1 MLMRLRWGGALLF
14 AFLMALAA
22 QEVSATPPP
31 GYYLVWSDEFTGSS
45 LDLSKWW
52 CWLGPDHQAT
62 DVPQAVTV
70 SNGCLIIT
78 CFNTNTAYYSGTVSS
93 QGLFC
98 YGYYEASIEWNG
110 EPGMWSAFWMNS
122 PNTGLYDGNPSA
134 SGAEV
139 DICEHRYTDTGNVDY
154 INNQVQQAVHWDN
167 EAVDE
172 KTAIIGPIG
181 TNLGAGFH
189 TYGLLWNSANY
200 SFYID
205 GSETWSTNAG
215 LSARTGEV
223 TLSSELENGWAG
235 NIPANG
241 YGNQATSTTTMV
253 LDYVRIYA
261 PTTTVFWTGAGS
273 ANWTD
278 GNSWLSNMAPNA
290 GSYVV
295 FTHFTTGNQNTTLHQ
310 NMAVNSVAFQDGGPY
325 SISGNTLTIETHG
338 IDTVSSSVNTTINS
352 AIVLGANQNW
362 KIAQNLVLAVNG
374 PVSGPGNLTLTWLG
388 TVALAGANTCSGV
401 TTISNGTLQVTG
413 SMTNAI
419 VVAGGT
425 LSGTGALAGPV
436 SVIAGGTLSPGPGFA
451 QLTIGNTLALQS
463 GSSTAMDV
471 NAATGAS
478 DEITSLTAV
487 TYGGALVLNNQS
499 GAFAAGNAFK
509 LFNAASYA
517 GAFASISP
525 AIPGTGLGWNTN
537 TLAVDGTLR
546 VIYGANPV
554 TTNVVESRFGSS
566 TAGSNNPAFSFNGFS
581 SAISATKSTA
591 AGCTSPGSSRFTSTA
606 STSTSFSVTP
616 SLLAGTTYSVSVSWG
631 YNSGA
636 SFQESGSI
644 VVSPT
649 ATGVSS
655 NTFPATTTVFSSGSG
670 DATNNTWETVGNI
683 TPSVNNPVITFTYAS
698 GLSSGRW
705 YADAVRFISQPPTIL
720 LSPQMN
726 SNGVFTFTLEG
737 NAGYLYTFQSSTDLV
752 VWNPVLTIS
761 NTTTGSIEFFAHNF
775 PVSNGGYFYR
785 AVILP

>member
-1 MLMRLRWGGALLF
+1 MRSRRGGALLF
-14 AFLMALAA
+14 VFLTALAA
-22 QEVSATPPP
+22 QEASATPPP
-31 GYYLVWSDEFTGSS
+31 GYYLIWSDEFDGSS

-70 SNGCLIIT
+70 SNGCLTIT
-78 CFNTNTAYYSGTVSS
+78 CFNTNSAYYSGTVSS

-139 DICEHRYTDTGNVDY
+139 DICEHRYTDTGDVDY
-154 INNQVQQAVHWDN
+154 INNGVQQAVHWDN

-181 TNLGAGFH
+181 TNLGTGFH
-189 TYGLLWNSANY
+189 TYGLLWDRTNY
-200 SFYID
+200 YFYID

-215 LSARTGEV
+215 HSDRTGEV
-223 TLSSELENGWAG
+223 TLSSELTNGWYAG
-235 NIPANG
+235 NIPTNG

-253 LDYVRIYA
+253 VDYVRIYA
-261 PTTTVFWTGAGS
+261 PTTTVFWTGAGT

-278 GNSWLSNMAPNA
+278 SNSWLSNMLPNGA
-290 GSYVV
+290 SDVV
-295 FTHFTTGNQNTTLHQ
+295 FTHFTAGNQNTTLDQ
-310 NMAVNSVAFQDGGPY
+310 NMAVNSLAFQDGGPY
-325 SISGNTLTIETHG
+325 SISGNTLMIETNG
-338 IDTVSSSVNTTINS
+338 IDTVSSSVNTTLNS

-425 LSGTGALAGPV
+425 LSGTGVLAGPV

-451 QLTIGNTLALQS
+451 QLTLSNTLALGS
-463 GSSTAMDV
+463 GSSTLMDV

-478 DEITSLTAV
+478 DEITGLTEV

-509 LFNAASYA
+509 LFDAASYA

-525 AIPGTGLGWNTN
+525 TVPGMGLGWNTN

-546 VIYGANPV
+546 VIDVAV
-554 TTNVVESRFGSS
+554 SQTTNVVESRSGSS
-566 TAGSNNPAFSFNGFS
+566 TAGTNNPAFSFSGFS
-581 SAISATKSTA
+581 STISATKSAA

-616 SLLAGTTYSVSVSWG
+616 TLVAGTAYSVSVSWG

-636 SFQESGSI
+636 SYQESGNI
-644 VVSPT
+644 VVKPA

-655 NTFPATTTVFSSGSG
+655 TTFPATTTAFSSGSG
-670 DATNNTWETVGNI
+670 DAINNTWETVGNI
-683 TPSVNNPVITFTYAS
+683 TASVTNPLITFTYVS
-698 GLSSGRW
+698 GLTSGRW
-705 YADAVRFISQPPTIL
+705 YADAVRFISQLPSPGAITVRQAGGSLALNWQGNFIL
-720 LSPQMN
+720 QSATNVSGPYADLP
-726 SNGVFTFTLEG
+726 GPIVVG
-737 NAGYLYTFQSSTDLV
+737 PYT
-752 VWNPVLTIS
+752 
-761 NTTTGSIEFFAHNF
+761 NTMSATQQFF
-775 PVSNGGYFYR
+775 R
-785 AVILP
+785 LRQ